1 MSVITEKISYYTYLG
16 SYIHPKCN
24 HYRMRSNIYQ
34 RVSNSTGQQQAKIK
48 RHSFEGVLV
57 STLNAVEVWL
67 LVRIHGRVLDVVLL
81 AGSANFEGQPHVEDE
96 SSGAGQDNIAVLLYD
111 EIWVHHGDFLTE
123 N

>member
-1 MSVITEKISYYTYLG
+1 MSGTVDNIGY
-16 SYIHPKCN
+16 YIHTSEQLTN
-24 HYRMRSNIYQ
+24 NLNVIMRSNIYQ
-34 RVSNSTGQQQAKIK
+34 RVSNSTGQQQAEIK

-123 N
+123 S